1 MRADEIRK
9 LFVRLALAAILV
21 VALAPAVA
29 LATNET
35 ATSGLA
41 SADIS
46 SDSPS
51 VGALPTLGE
60 FGVVAGQEDEGAE
73 GELEVETEPGAEAG
87 AEDPEVSTR
96 PYSTLT
102 PVDDPDNYVNTH
114 QLPDSS
120 FLYDTSLDDLASA
133 TIMYDGQVVQITGEV
148 IGDILKA
155 GTEGTHVWVTLASTI
170 EDSDATVVV
179 YLPVSWASM
188 IDTLGVYGKT
198 GTILQVRGTYH
209 LACADH
215 EGLSD
220 IHVENVSVLS
230 AGTVTPDTFHL
241 KDFAFGLVGVVI
253 AGALVLV
260 FHMLRQRLR

>member
-1 MRADEIRK
+1 M
-9 LFVRLALAAILV
+9 LFR
-21 VALAPAVA
+21 
-29 LATNET
+29 
-35 ATSGLA
+35 
-41 SADIS
+41 
-46 SDSPS
+46 
-51 VGALPTLGE
+51 
-60 FGVVAGQEDEGAE
+60 
-73 GELEVETEPGAEAG
+73 
-87 AEDPEVSTR
+87 
-96 PYSTLT
+96 
-102 PVDDPDNYVNTH
+102 
-114 QLPDSS
+114 SS

-220 IHVENVSVLS
+220 IHVENVSVVS
-230 AGTVTPDTFHL
+230 AGAVTPDTFHL